1 MAISR
6 LVYVVTGVPRF
17 PVVHYTS
24 LLDFTHLTGYE
35 PVSRIRRNT
44 ITIQAN
50 FFFSF
55 FFCWIFFIQSPVFTR
70 APHLVLAELP
80 IHRTTTRRFRDATIY
95 RQKLYLA
102 HGFASPRKGR

>member
-6 LVYVVTGVPRF
+6 LVYVVAGAPRF
-17 PVVHYTS
+17 LVVHYTS

-50 FFFSF
+50 VSFSLSCF
-55 FFCWIFFIQSPVFTR
+55 V
-70 APHLVLAELP
+70 
-80 IHRTTTRRFRDATIY
+80 
-95 RQKLYLA
+95 
-102 HGFASPRKGR
+102 